1 MKVDDVEIAKQQA
14 MRGRPLSKHQR
25 SLLIDAGL
33 DDFVRGGQTQS
44 PMGDLAILGATAA
57 AVKGLPAL
65 AANEVSKMTIS
76 NAAFKKGLLPQ
87 LTKGGIKNWQHLR
100 PWNAFVPRTPL
111 TTGGTL
117 QTAPT
122 KGASAA
128 LAIGG
133 VLGDQRPAKGQPPPL
148 PPIPG
153 AIQELQV
160 QPFKSKPTHNDIGV
174 GMTDEE
180 RIKATAAQQWDT
192 TDRGF
197 NIKDAAHFLK
207 ETPEGGVP
215 DYRSKYPQFKRN
227 SEGKRPAYDEFWRQQ
242 IDK

>member
-1 MKVDDVEIAKQQA
+1 MNKKDLEKYKKSLPPGVLEDMMIGGKTSSPVGDAAMLGLTFAGAK
-14 MRGRPLSKHQR
+14 
-25 SLLIDAGL
+25 
-33 DDFVRGGQTQS
+33 
-44 PMGDLAILGATAA
+44 AA
-57 AVKGLPAL
+57 AAALPAIGKAGVGL
-65 AANEVSKMTIS
+65 LKNEVAKMTIS
-76 NAAFKKGLLPQ
+76 DAAFKKGLLPE

-100 PWNAFVPRTPL
+100 PWKAFTPQML
-111 TTGGTL
+111 KTG
-117 QTAPT
+117 PT
-122 KGASAA
+122 KPAAAA
-128 LAIGG
+128 LGIGG
-133 VLGDQRPAKGQPPPL
+133 VLMDQRPAKGQPPPL

-197 NIKDAAHFLK
+197 NIKEAGHFLK
-207 ETPEGGVP
+207 ETPKGGVP

>member
-1 MKVDDVEIAKQQA
+1 MNKDELEKYKQ
-14 MRGRPLSKHQR
+14 
-25 SLLIDAGL
+25 SLPPGVLKDMQI
-33 DDFVRGGQTQS
+33 GGKTRS
-44 PMGDLAILGATAA
+44 PMGDLAMLGATGA
-57 AVKGLPAL
+57 AVK
-65 AANEVSKMTIS
+65 AAPLMIGGAKNLLKNEVAKMTVS
-76 NAAFKKGLLPQ
+76 DAAFKKGILPE

-100 PWNAFVPRTPL
+100 PWKAFTPQMLRTGP
-111 TTGGTL
+111 TPAAAAGTAL
-117 QTAPT
+117 MIEGAGAP
-122 KGASAA
+122 S
-128 LAIGG
+128 
-133 VLGDQRPAKGQPPPL
+133 AKGQPPPL

-160 QPFKSKPTHNDIGV
+160 QPFKSKPIHNDIGV